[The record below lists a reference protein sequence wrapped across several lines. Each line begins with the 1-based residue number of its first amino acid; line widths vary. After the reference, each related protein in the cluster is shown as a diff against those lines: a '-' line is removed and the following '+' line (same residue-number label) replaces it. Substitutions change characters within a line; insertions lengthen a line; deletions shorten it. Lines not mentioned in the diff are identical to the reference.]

1 MRLIANASLIQLKN
15 LEEIQKIF
23 LAHKKELKNK
33 YRVKKLGIFGSFAR
47 GEQGKKSDVDV
58 LVEFDGKPD
67 IFLLIDLEDYLKNLI
82 DIKVDMVRKGTIR
95 KELRERIE
103 KEAMYI

>member
-1 MRLIANASLIQLKN
+1 MKK

-23 LAHKKELKNK
+23 LEHKKDLKNRYK
-33 YRVKKLGIFGSFAR
+33 VKELGIFGSFAR
-47 GEQGKKSDVDV
+47 GEQRNKSDVDI
-58 LVEFDGKPD
+58 LVEFNVRPD

-82 DIKVDMVRKGTIR
+82 GIKVDLVRKSTIR
-95 KELRERIE
+95 EELKERIE

>member
-1 MRLIANASLIQLKN
+1 MKQ

-23 LAHKKELKNK
+23 LAHKKVLKDK
-33 YRVKKLGIFGSFAR
+33 YKVKELGISGSFAR
-47 GEQGKKSDVDV
+47 GEQRTKSDVDV
-58 LVEFDGKPD
+58 LVEFNVKPD

-82 DIKVDMVRKGTIR
+82 GTKVDLVRKGTIR
-95 KELRERIE
+95 DELKNMIE

>member
-1 MRLIANASLIQLKN
+1 MKK

-33 YRVKKLGIFGSFAR
+33 YKVKELGIFGSFAR
-47 GEQGKKSDVDV
+47 GEQRKRSDVDV

-67 IFLLIDLEDYLKNLI
+67 IFLLIDLEDYLKGLI
-82 DIKVDMVRKGTIR
+82 DTKVDLVRKGTIR
-95 KELRERIE
+95 DELKDRIAKEV
-103 KEAMYI
+103 MYI

>member
-1 MRLIANASLIQLKN
+1 MKQ

-23 LAHKKELKNK
+23 LAHKKVLKDK
-33 YRVKKLGIFGSFAR
+33 YKVKELGIFGSFAR
-47 GEQGKKSDVDV
+47 GEQRTKSDVDV
-58 LVEFDGKPD
+58 LVEFNVKPD

-82 DIKVDMVRKGTIR
+82 GTKVDLVRKGTIR
-95 KELRERIE
+95 DELKNMIE